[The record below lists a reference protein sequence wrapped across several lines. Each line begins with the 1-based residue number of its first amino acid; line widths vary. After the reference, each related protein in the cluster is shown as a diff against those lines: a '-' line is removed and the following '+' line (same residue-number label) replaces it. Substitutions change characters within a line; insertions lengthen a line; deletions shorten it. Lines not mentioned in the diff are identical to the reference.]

1 VSTANTEQAA
11 SYDII
16 VDGVDLA
23 PEEKNRIR
31 EIVVI
36 DYLRLP
42 DVCTVEVTYP
52 RADGID
58 SLPFEIGKEIE
69 IRLGAAAER
78 VAHTLFKGSITTV
91 EPDFGSHGC
100 SVLVRAYD
108 RSHVLHRSRRARTF
122 QNQTS
127 SDIVEKIVS
136 EAGLTPK
143 CDPSGEPHDFIQ
155 QDNETN
161 WDHILSHADRIGF
174 EFVVDDTTAYFRK
187 PKADSAVELVW
198 PETLYSFSPR
208 VTAVQ
213 QVKEVTLLAHDPKTK
228 SAIESSAKSPEQIA
242 QIGVDRQRVADAFD
256 AAPLHIATEPV
267 KSKAEGDALTQAL
280 LDKLANGYVAAHG
293 HAKGN
298 PKIKAGAKVKV
309 SGVGSKFSGTY
320 RVAMSKHVLRGT
332 YDTYFANSPS
342 HTILGAVG
350 TDGQASPR
358 FGSQLVLGVVT
369 NNHDPDSMGRVRV
382 KFPALGGDVESAW
395 ARIATTSAG
404 KERGLLMLPV
414 VGEEVLIGF
423 EHGDTTRPY
432 VLGSLFNGKDAPGD
446 DLLQDASGSFALK
459 SDAKIY
465 TESKQDYTLKTDGK
479 LTVEVGNSVDEQ
491 FKADW
496 TNKTGGKASVKAT
509 RDLELEGQNVTIKGA
524 MQISI
529 EANSTLELKCGPAS
543 IQLGPSG
550 VTISGPVINLG

>member
-1 VSTANTEQAA
+1 MNKDQAA
-11 SYDII
+11 SYDVL

-23 PEEKNRIR
+23 PEDKDRIK
-31 EIVVI
+31 EICVI

-58 SLPFEIGKEIE
+58 TQPFEIGKQIE
-69 IRLGAAAER
+69 IRLGAAAEL
-78 VAHTLFKGSITTV
+78 VPHTLFKGQIVTI
-91 EPDFGSHGC
+91 EPEFGSHGC
-100 SVLVRAYD
+100 SVLVRAFD
-108 RSHVLHRSRRARTF
+108 RSHVLNRSRQARTF

-127 SDIVEKIVS
+127 SDIVEKIVR
-136 EAGLTPK
+136 EAGLTPQ
-143 CDPSGEPHDFIQ
+143 CDPSGEPYDFIQ

-161 WDHILSHADRIGF
+161 WDHIWRHADRIGF
-174 EFVVDDTTAYFRK
+174 EFVVEDTTAYFRK
-187 PKADSAVELVW
+187 PRAESDVELVW

-213 QVKEVTLLAHDPKTK
+213 QVREVTLLAQDPKTK
-228 SAIESSAKSPEQIA
+228 SAIESNATSPEQIA
-242 QIGVDRQRVADAFD
+242 QIGVERQKVADAFD
-256 AAPLHIATEPV
+256 SAPLHVATEPV

-280 LDKLANGYVAAHG
+280 LDRLADGYVAAHG

-298 PKIKAGAKVKV
+298 PKIKAGAKVTV
-309 SGVGSKFSGTY
+309 SGVGSTFSGTY

-332 YDTYFANSPS
+332 YETFFANSPS
-342 HTILGAVG
+342 HTILGAIG
-350 TDGQASPR
+350 SNGQAAPS

-369 NNHDPDSMGRVRV
+369 NNDDPDSMGRVRV

-395 ARIATTSAG
+395 ARIASASAG

-432 VLGSLFNGKDAPGD
+432 VLGSLFNGKDTPGD
-446 DLLQDASGSFALK
+446 DLVQDMSGSFAVK
-459 SDAKIY
+459 SDAKIFMQ
-465 TESKQDYTLKTDGK
+465 SKQDYTLKSDGK
-479 LTVEVGNSVDEQ
+479 VVIEVADNVEETYKS
-491 FKADW
+491 DW
-496 TNKTGGKASVKAT
+496 TNNTTGSASLKAT
-509 RDLELEGQNVTIKGA
+509 RPFEIEGQNVTIKGTA
-524 MQISI
+524 QISI

-550 VTISGPVINLG
+550 VTISGPMINLG